1 MNLGNIKIIT
11 TQDKIIQPDNHRTV
25 ALVESYSDLDQI
37 RNLDPIQLGSI
48 LLPSYDATCAALDG
62 DLNRFRALYYGQL
75 SSRECDEFI
84 SLILMSAFLGNNVK
98 IFIPASQIDDLPY
111 TAILREYMANM
122 YGYTVNIDV
131 NGYYNQAFDAVL
143 ATKFLLYKFID
154 AETFFKIYP
163 VGVALP
169 QEVIAM
175 LTFIYQP
182 YYSYQ
187 IMPEFFIDKI
197 NAAHG
202 ILQTIYTRG

>member
-11 TQDKIIQPDNHRTV
+11 TQNKIIQPDNHRTV

-48 LLPSYDATCAALDG
+48 LLPSYDATCASLDG
-62 DLNRFRALYYGQL
+62 DINKFRALYYGQL

-84 SLILMSAFLGNNVK
+84 SLILMSAYLGNNIK
-98 IFIPASQIDDLPY
+98 IYIPASQISDLPY
-111 TAILREYMANM
+111 TSILREYIATM
-122 YGYTVNIDV
+122 YGYTINIDSI
-131 NGYYNQAFDAVL
+131 GYYNQAFDAVL

-154 AETFFKIYP
+154 AETFFKEYP
-163 VGVALP
+163 IGVAIP
-169 QEVIAM
+169 QEVINLLM
-175 LTFIYQP
+175 FIYQP

-187 IMPEFFIDKI
+187 LTYEFFIEKI

-202 ILQTIYTRG
+202 ILKSIYTRG